1 MNVKLVILIVFLAVT
16 NLTCFFL
23 MRHDKKCAEKGKW
36 RVPEKTLFL
45 SAALFGAL
53 GGVIAMRVFRHKTQ
67 HPKFK
72 ILFPLMLVIQIV
84 IVGFVVWKWILE
96 KQKDWNSRKKFQTPC
111 NEIHPKPSNL

>member
-1 MNVKLVILIVFLAVT
+1 MNVKLVILIIFLAIT

-72 ILFPLMLVIQIV
+72 ILFPLMLVLQASV
-84 IVGFVVWKWILE
+84 IGYLIGREIL
-96 KQKDWNSRKKFQTPC
+96 
-111 NEIHPKPSNL
+111 

>member
-45 SAALFGAL
+45 SVALFGAL

-84 IVGFVVWKWILE
+84 IVGFVVWKWIL
-96 KQKDWNSRKKFQTPC
+96 
-111 NEIHPKPSNL
+111 